1 MSDPI
6 VVYGSG
12 VANGRFGFSIVNLG
26 DANNDGYEG
35 VTFDLAVFYCD
46 VIIMNNAVRF
56 LYVQFNLCPLSITPS
71 DIRTSVRRVL
81 FLASLF
87 FPHSLP
93 PYRCGYWST
102 ICWQLTRCQRNSLHL
117 PWFSHRCHQHNSLPG
132 KVDLG
137 CHSYQKGG
145 AVDHVASSLF
155 LLSPSL
161 PFSPFSPFP
170 PSLSS
175 FPQVITASDVMTRI
189 GLNQLKTFGYS
200 LASGVDV
207 DANEYNGMDMLPVVL
222 QSLGADC
229 HGWLVYCVS
238 WISFRNYCLFYCLMF
253 VGLLVVCGA
262 TVCLLFVGLLFVC
275 CLWGCCLFV
284 VCGATVCC
292 LWGYCLLCVVIYFM

>member
-102 ICWQLTRCQRNSLHL
+102 IC
-117 PWFSHRCHQHNSLPG
+117 
-132 KVDLG
+132 
-137 CHSYQKGG
+137 
-145 AVDHVASSLF
+145 
-155 LLSPSL
+155 
-161 PFSPFSPFP
+161 
-170 PSLSS
+170 
-175 FPQVITASDVMTRI
+175 
-189 GLNQLKTFGYS
+189 
-200 LASGVDV
+200 
-207 DANEYNGMDMLPVVL
+207 
-222 QSLGADC
+222 
-229 HGWLVYCVS
+229 
-238 WISFRNYCLFYCLMF
+238 
-253 VGLLVVCGA
+253 
-262 TVCLLFVGLLFVC
+262 
-275 CLWGCCLFV
+275 
-284 VCGATVCC
+284 
-292 LWGYCLLCVVIYFM
+292 